1 VKTSRKSAVC
11 RTINNSYQSC
21 GLNKTD
27 NLKKT
32 LAKVSALEPKSNY
45 SQESNYGIEKP
56 GFKSAA
62 YLTGH
67 QIGSSII
74 NNNII
79 AIRKFNNISI
89 FIQLFRHFHNIKY

>member
-1 VKTSRKSAVC
+1 VEDTPSKICDKDSNASFEVTYITPETKEIHQLKAEFDK
-11 RTINNSYQSC
+11 NGLFFESYQSC

-62 YLTGH
+62 T
-67 QIGSSII
+67 
-74 NNNII
+74 
-79 AIRKFNNISI
+79 KF
-89 FIQLFRHFHNIKY
+89 FQRH